1 MYSKFE
7 GIIDCFESN
16 FQNYFPDTKSF
27 TLLDDDP
34 QNENHKKLWTFHE
47 TLKNPHGNAQRIAFN
62 NNFFCWFYYDLS
74 KNEIKQKMRE
84 RIDRMYSYLS
94 STNDRVV
101 FVRSVLDHNEIE
113 MFDKFRDCINL
124 LFPKLNWKFIYLHD
138 QHDNDNTSE
147 PYISNSEQFIFI
159 NAPTHPCEPDTAFNF
174 IKLIEQREQPF
185 LESQKIKIHKS
196 NLVTQ
201 KYFTE

>member
-7 GIIDCFESN
+7 GIIDCFESG
-16 FQNYFPDTKSF
+16 FKNYFPDIKNF
-27 TLLDDDP
+27 ALLSDDP

-47 TLKNPHGNAQRIAFN
+47 TLKNSNGNPQRIAFKN
-62 NNFFCWFYYDLS
+62 DFFCWFYYDLR
-74 KNEIKQKMRE
+74 KDEILQKMQD
-84 RIDRMYSYLS
+84 RIDRMYDYLS
-94 STNDRVV
+94 HTKDRVV
-101 FVRSVLDHNEIE
+101 FVRSVLDQNEIE

-147 PYISNSEQFIFI
+147 SYISNSEQFIFI
-159 NAPTHPCEPDTAFNF
+159 NAPTHPCKPDAAFNL
-174 IKLIEQREQPF
+174 IKSIENEEQPF
-185 LESQKIKIHKS
+185 LGNQKIKIHTSK
-196 NLVTQ
+196 LAME